1 MVRRA
6 RKGGYARGESG
17 PPGLSPED
25 LPPLETHR
33 DAKMWLEVVGRAVA
47 TGRLSDRSGQAVI
60 RAVSEWV
67 KAHEGELTAHVVD
80 DLQEEVKRLK
90 DELGGR
96 GNWGP
101 GAS

>member
-17 PPGLSPED
+17 PPGLDPED

-33 DAKMWLEVVGRAVA
+33 DAKAWLETAGRAVA
-47 TGRLSDRSGQAVI
+47 TGRLSEKAGNVVV

-96 GNWGP
+96 GDWGP